1 MKQKNEGWIYGA
13 VGVVIFSCSMPATQ
27 AALMGFSPLCLTL
40 ARAALAGIAACGVL
54 IAFPQPRPA
63 GRDLIS
69 LSIVVAGAVLGFPL
83 LSALALQQ
91 INAAQ
96 AQIFMV
102 ILPLFTA
109 LFGVL
114 RTGERPHPAFWVFAI
129 IGGALVLTVAFLHHG
144 DGMSREGGA
153 LMLASIIICGL
164 GYAEGAKL
172 SRKLGSWQVICW
184 ALVLG
189 LPLSILLGWLS
200 WPVGS
205 AHIPKAAW
213 VGLGYVSLFSMLI
226 GFVFWYRGL
235 ALGGI
240 AAVGQIQLLQPG
252 LGLIASAVLFNE
264 MLPPLM
270 LFATLVGVGCVYGAR
285 RFG

>member
-1 MKQKNEGWIYGA
+1 MERWGLL
-13 VGVVIFSCSMPATQ
+13 FSACSMPATQ

-96 AQIFMV
+96 AQIFMA

-264 MLPPLM
+264 TLPPLM

>member
-1 MKQKNEGWIYGA
+1 MKQKNEGWICGA
-13 VGVVIFSCSMPATQ
+13 IGVVIFSCSMPATQ
-27 AALMGFSPLCLTL
+27 AALMGFSPLFLTL
-40 ARAALAGIAACGVL
+40 ARAALAGVAACGVL
-54 IAFPQPRPA
+54 VAFPQPRPA
-63 GRDLIS
+63 GQDLIS
-69 LSIVVAGAVLGFPL
+69 LLIVVAGAVLGFPL

-96 AQIFMV
+96 AQMFMA

-109 LFGVL
+109 LFGAL
-114 RTGERPHPAFWVFAI
+114 RTAERPRPGFWVFAI
-129 IGGALVLTVAFLHHG
+129 TGGVLVLTVSFLHHG
-144 DGMSREGGA
+144 GGMSGEGGA
-153 LMLASIIICGL
+153 LMVASIILCGL

-189 LPLSILLGWLS
+189 LPLAILLSWLN
-200 WPVGS
+200 WPVDPT
-205 AHIPKAAW
+205 HIPKAAW
-213 VGLGYVSLFSMLI
+213 VGLGYVSFFSMLI
-226 GFVFWYRGL
+226 GFMFWYRGL

-264 MLPPLM
+264 TLPPLM
-270 LFATLVGVGCVYGAR
+270 LLATLGGVVCVYGAR
-285 RFG
+285 RFY